1 MLADKFC
8 PALRLDRQRPRL
20 RKELG
25 QHHLR
30 HPQLCGPAVEFL
42 APSQRRV
49 LEIGPGGG
57 VLTGELLAAGARVV
71 GWELDLEWAMT
82 LRRRLSA
89 TALEIVV
96 GDALQIPWRH
106 LQPDDL
112 VAGNLPYGVATPIIE
127 GFLNRAV
134 SVPRAA
140 FLVQAE
146 VAQRLAATPGSRAYG
161 YFSVL
166 VGARARV
173 SILGRVKAS
182 SFQPAP
188 KVDGAFVGLERRPPP
203 LPEDQMPEFLLSVGA
218 AFRNRRK
225 TLANALRSSWERP
238 LVERVL
244 EESGLDGRRR
254 AETLALEEF
263 VALHEARM
271 RVVE

>member
-1 MLADKFC
+1 
-8 PALRLDRQRPRL
+8 LRLERERPRL

-30 HPQLCGPAVEFL
+30 HPQLCGSAVDFL
-42 APSQRRV
+42 APAQRRV

-57 VLTGELLAAGARVV
+57 VLTAELLAAGARVV

-82 LRRRLSA
+82 LRQRFSGA
-89 TALEIVV
+89 ALEIVV
-96 GDALQIPWRH
+96 GDALEIPWSH
-106 LQPDDL
+106 LHPHDL

-127 GFLNRAV
+127 GFLSRAV
-134 SVPRAA
+134 AVERAA

-146 VAQRLAATPGSRAYG
+146 VAQRLAASPGSRTYG
-161 YFSVL
+161 YLSVL
-166 VGARARV
+166 AGARARI

-182 SFQPAP
+182 SFQPPP

-203 LPEDQMPEFLLSVGA
+203 LPEEHMSEFLLSVSA
-218 AFRNRRK
+218 AFRHRRK
-225 TLANALRSSWERP
+225 TLANALRSSWERQ

-254 AETLALEEF
+254 AETLALEEL

-271 RVVE
+271 RLVH